1 MNLFEGQ
8 RAVVTGAAGGIG
20 RAVAQRL
27 AIEGASVALW
37 DMNGA
42 RLAET
47 ADELRA
53 QGVVVTT
60 CVLDVADRVAVTR
73 AAQDAREAL
82 GGTISLLVNNAGI
95 GKLAALDAVDPE
107 DFRRT
112 LDVNV
117 LGSFNCLQLFLDDL
131 RETRG
136 AVVNMASWFGK
147 SGRPY
152 AVSYSASKA
161 AVISMTQSAAYELA
175 GRGVRVNALCPG
187 TIDQTEMRAN
197 ADREAAALGL
207 PKAADRASA
216 IPLGRL
222 GTPEDI
228 AQAACFLLSPAAAY
242 MTGQAINVTG
252 GLWMT

>member
-1 MNLFEGQ
+1 
-8 RAVVTGAAGGIG
+8 
-20 RAVAQRL
+20 
-27 AIEGASVALW
+27 
-37 DMNGA
+37 
-42 RLAET
+42 
-47 ADELRA
+47 
-53 QGVVVTT
+53 T
-60 CVLDVADRVAVTR
+60 CVLDVADRAAVAQ

-82 GGTISLLVNNAGI
+82 GGPISLLVNNAGI

-161 AVISMTQSAAYELA
+161 AVIAMTQSAAYELA
-175 GRGVRVNALCPG
+175 
-187 TIDQTEMRAN
+187 
-197 ADREAAALGL
+197 
-207 PKAADRASA
+207 
-216 IPLGRL
+216 
-222 GTPEDI
+222 
-228 AQAACFLLSPAAAY
+228 
-242 MTGQAINVTG
+242 
-252 GLWMT
+252 